1 MSKPKLIQ
9 LIHIAS
15 SELKLDK
22 DTYSQMLLTL
32 TGKTSTRDMDVPQLT
47 KVLKSLKGKGFKVR
61 PAKKARAQHPLDDSP
76 QSKKIRAL
84 WLEMADQGIV
94 RDSSEQALAR
104 WIKRETGVDS
114 LQWLEPE
121 QASSAIEKLKQWQ
134 HRAVRKPS

>member
-1 MSKPKLIQ
+1 MSKQKLIQ

-32 TGKTSTRDMDVPQLT
+32 TGKASTRDMDVPQLT
-47 KVLKSLKGKGFKVR
+47 KVFKSLQGKGFKVR
-61 PAKKARAQHPLDDSP
+61 PAKKARAQCPLDDHP

-134 HRAVRKPS
+134 RRALRKPS

>member
-1 MSKPKLIQ
+1 MSKQKLIQ

-47 KVLKSLKGKGFKVR
+47 KVFNSLKGKGFKVR
-61 PAKKARAQHPLDDSP
+61 PAKKARTQRSLDDSP